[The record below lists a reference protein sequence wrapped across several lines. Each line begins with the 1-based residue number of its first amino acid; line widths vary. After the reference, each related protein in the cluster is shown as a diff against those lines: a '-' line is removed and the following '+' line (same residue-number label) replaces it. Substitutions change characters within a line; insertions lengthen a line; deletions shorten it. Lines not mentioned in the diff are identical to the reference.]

1 MKFHATTSSFVSK
14 IMLNNFLMHKDKN
27 YYQHHPLV
35 LLRSCPVPAGK
46 ITLLS
51 QYQVA
56 LNDAKQDNWLLQ
68 NFLTAFRAANVVETT
83 KIYICFC

>member
-35 LLRSCPVPAGK
+35 LLRSRLAPAGK
-46 ITLLS
+46 SMLFS

-56 LNDAKQDNWLLQ
+56 LNDAKKDNCLLQ
-68 NFLTAFRAANVVETT
+68 SFLTAFRAANIVKLT
-83 KIYICFC
+83 KIYACFC